1 MALELRQSLK
11 LSQQLVMTPQLQQAI
26 KLLQLSRL
34 ELQQAIREELEINP
48 VLEDAQDGTP
58 EGEGE
63 EAPGEHAGPG
73 EEAGAVTEKA
83 EPAKEDQSLRGE
95 GGLIDR
101 VDWNYYFGDGSPSE
115 ARGERER
122 EEEDGRPYYENLLT
136 RKPTLAEHL
145 EWQMGLSEAD
155 ENLRRVASYLIGN
168 IDENGYLKVSAEEA
182 AETLAEPV
190 EAVERA
196 IARIQALD
204 PAGVGARDLRECL
217 LIQAREK
224 GEEFSLPLKIL
235 EDHFALFSRGDL
247 AGIARR
253 LRISREAAREA
264 YQKLVSLSPKP
275 GRAHSGDDVH
285 YITPDVY
292 IFKVDNQWVITLNED
307 GQPRLRLSAYY
318 RRLLSDGESLPKE
331 DREFLKQKVNSAL
344 WFIKSIQQRQRTIYK
359 VVESIMKLQ
368 RDYLDRG
375 PKHLKP
381 LTLRDVAEDI
391 SMHESTV
398 SRVTSGK
405 YVYTPHGIL
414 ELKYFFN
421 SGLNREGGEED
432 IASESVKEK
441 IREIISS
448 EGGQK
453 PLSDQELMR
462 LLRNQGIRIARR
474 TVTKYR
480 AQLGMLPSSKR
491 KKLF

>member
-48 VLEDAQDGTP
+48 VLEETQEGSP
-58 EGEGE
+58 EGEDGRETEGEPE
-63 EAPGEHAGPG
+63 EAVV
-73 EEAGAVTEKA
+73 AVPESA
-83 EPAKEDQSLRGE
+83 EPAKEEQSLRGE

-101 VDWNYYFGDGSPSE
+101 LDWNYYFGDGSPSE
-115 ARGERER
+115 GRGERER
-122 EEEDGRPYYENLLT
+122 DDEEGRPYYENLLT
-136 RKPTLAEHL
+136 RTPTLAEHL
-145 EWQMGLSEAD
+145 EMQMGLSEVE

-168 IDENGYLKVSAEEA
+168 IDENGYLKTSAEEA
-182 AETLAEPV
+182 AEALSEPL
-190 EAVERA
+190 ETVERA
-196 IARIQALD
+196 IATIQSLD
-204 PAGVGARDLRECL
+204 PTGVGARDLRECL
-217 LIQAREK
+217 MIQARER

-235 EDHFALFSRGDL
+235 TDLFDLFSRGDL

-253 LRISREAAREA
+253 LRITREAVREA

-275 GRAHSGDDVH
+275 GREFSGDDVH

-292 IFKVDNQWVITLNED
+292 VFKVDNQWVITLNED
-307 GQPRLRLSAYY
+307 GQPRLRLSSYY
-318 RRLLSDGESLPKE
+318 RRLLTDGESLPKE

-359 VVESIMKLQ
+359 VVESIMKLH
-368 RDYLDRG
+368 RDFLDRG
-375 PKHLKP
+375 PKYLKP

-405 YVYTPHGIL
+405 YVYTPHGIF

-421 SGLNREGGEED
+421 SGLNREGGAED

-448 EGGQK
+448 EGGEK

>member
-48 VLEDAQDGTP
+48 VLEETLEGAP
-58 EGEGE
+58 EGEEVRERGDEPE
-63 EAPGEHAGPG
+63 EAA
-73 EEAGAVTEKA
+73 AAVTEKT

-101 VDWNYYFGDGSPSE
+101 LDWNYYFGDGSPPE
-115 ARGERER
+115 GRGERER
-122 EEEDGRPYYENLLT
+122 DDEEGRPYYENLLT
-136 RKPTLAEHL
+136 RTPTLAEHL
-145 EWQMGLSEAD
+145 EMQMGLSYAD
-155 ENLRRVASYLIGN
+155 ENLRRIASYLIGN
-168 IDENGYLKVSAEEA
+168 IDENGYLKTTAEEVA
-182 AETLAEPV
+182 VALTEPL
-190 EAVERA
+190 EAVENA
-196 IARIQALD
+196 IAAVQALD
-204 PAGVGARDLRECL
+204 PKGVGARDLRECL
-217 LIQAREK
+217 LIQARER

-235 EDHFALFSRGDL
+235 SDHFDLFSRGDL

-253 LRISREAAREA
+253 LRITREAVREA

-275 GRAHSGDDVH
+275 GREFSGDDIH

-292 IFKVDNQWVITLNED
+292 VFKVDNQWVITLNED
-307 GQPRLRLSAYY
+307 GQPRLRLSSYY
-318 RRLLSDGESLPKE
+318 RRLLSDGEALPKE

-368 RDYLDRG
+368 REFLDRG
-375 PKHLKP
+375 PKYLKP

-405 YVYTPHGIL
+405 YVYTPHGIF

-441 IREIISS
+441 IREIISA
-448 EGGQK
+448 EGGEK

>member
-48 VLEDAQDGTP
+48 VLEESQEGVADGEDAAGREDELP
-58 EGEGE
+58 EAAA
-63 EAPGEHAGPG
+63 APES
-73 EEAGAVTEKA
+73 A

-115 ARGERER
+115 GRGERER
-122 EEEDGRPYYENLLT
+122 EEDDGRPYYENLLT

-145 EWQMGLSEAD
+145 EWQMGLSRAD
-155 ENLRRVASYLIGN
+155 GKLRHIAAYLIGN
-168 IDENGYLKVSAEEA
+168 IDENGYLKTSAEEA
-182 AETLAEPV
+182 AEALSEPPEDV
-190 EAVERA
+190 EKA
-196 IARIQALD
+196 IAAVQALD
-204 PAGVGARDLRECL
+204 PKGVGARDLRECL
-217 LIQAREK
+217 MIQARER

-235 EDHFALFSRGDL
+235 ADHFDLFSRGDL
-247 AGIARR
+247 AGISRR
-253 LRISREAAREA
+253 MRITREAVREA

-275 GRAHSGDDVH
+275 GREFSGDDIH

-292 IFKVDNQWVITLNED
+292 VFKVDGQWVITLNED

-318 RRLLSDGESLPKE
+318 RRLLSEGESLRKE

-359 VVESIMKLQ
+359 VVESIIKLQ
-368 RDYLDRG
+368 GQFLDHG
-375 PKHLKP
+375 PKFLKP

-405 YVYTPHGIL
+405 YVYTPHGIF

-421 SGLNREGGEED
+421 SGLNRDGGAED
-432 IASESVKEK
+432 IASKSVKEK
-441 IREIISS
+441 IREIISA
-448 EGGQK
+448 EGEGK

-491 KKLF
+491 KKPF